1 MKKLMFAA
9 VAMVLAGA
17 LWADSYAFTYQAA
30 LRDEKG
36 NVLETRNHAVTIRLW
51 DAPADGTL
59 LWSRSFNVMTDANG
73 LFNLAVSDDGSKV
86 SGEIDSTLESVFVSK
101 DAGDVYIGLE
111 VANSAG
117 EIVPRQRLFAVPFAA
132 VANDV
137 RKITKDVIVS
147 GNIQMGGANPTVQV
161 TKDGIIQKSGS
172 STFQNLSV
180 NGTLSAGG
188 LVTATKG
195 LTVNGGTLAVKTNLE
210 IDSGKKLTIGGAE
223 VIPVPVGGIIMWT
236 GTNLPDEEHWA
247 ICNGQKKNGKQTPD
261 LRNRFIVGAGSSYN
275 VGDVGGANSVE
286 LLEEQMPKHDHK
298 YVGDDQLDELVK
310 KENGTVGD
318 YIYNY
323 DASSQRSGNARRY
336 WTSYRGGNSSLGDGH
351 SVPHENR
358 PPYYAL
364 YYIMRVK

>member
-1 MKKLMFAA
+1 MKKLMFAV
-9 VAMVLAGA
+9 VATVLAGA

-36 NVLETRNHAVTIRLW
+36 NMLSTRNHAVTIRLW
-51 DAPADGTL
+51 NAPADGTL

-111 VANSAG
+111 VQNSAG

-180 NGTLSAGG
+180 NGTISAGG

-223 VIPVPVGGIIMWT
+223 VIPVPVGGIIMWPSKE
-236 GTNLPDEEHWA
+236 LPDKDHWA
-247 ICNGQKKNGKQTPD
+247 FCNGQTVNGIKTPD
-261 LRNRFIVGAGSSYN
+261 LRGLFVVGAGATGYN
-275 VGDVGGANSVE
+275 LGSTGGEATHKLTTDE
-286 LLEEQMPKHDHK
+286 MPSHYHTF
-298 YVGDDQLDELVK
+298 YGDDQLACKATLDRLDK
-310 KENGTVGD
+310 S
-318 YIYNY
+318 Y
-323 DASSQRSGNARRY
+323 DADSAQNTGYNAGHFRTSSA
-336 WTSYRGGNSSLGDGH
+336 GGSKA
-351 SVPHENR
+351 HENR

-364 YYIMRVK
+364 NYIMRVR